1 MKKRGLVSLSPHL
14 DDDVISSLVRCVVVS
29 NPQEQEVL
37 FVNALLDAPQL
48 TLLILYHTISIPSCA
63 YHAYRAISEATAPRL
78 LDRCSIERLLLLY
91 LYILDNLHGLRFYA
105 TRTEDTAT
113 EESEDDEQSSRQD
126 VIGLVVSSHSI

>member
-48 TLLILYHTISIPSCA
+48 TLLVLYHTISIPPCS
-63 YHAYRAISEATAPRL
+63 YHAHRAIIEATAPCL
-78 LDRCSIERLLLLY
+78 LDSCSIERLFFLY
-91 LYILDNLHGLRFYA
+91 LYLLDTLHSLRLCASRTNDIA
-105 TRTEDTAT
+105 TD
-113 EESEDDEQSSRQD
+113 ESEDDEHSGGQD
-126 VIGLVVSSHSI
+126 VIGLIVSSHSI